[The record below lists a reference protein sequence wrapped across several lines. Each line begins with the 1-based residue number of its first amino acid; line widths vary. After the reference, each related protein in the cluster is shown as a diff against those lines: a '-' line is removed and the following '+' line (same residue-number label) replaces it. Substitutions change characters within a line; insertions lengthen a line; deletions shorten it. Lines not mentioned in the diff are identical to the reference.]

1 MTCSLL
7 RMRSQRTSRRSCRWG
22 EGTQG
27 AGCMLIRE
35 TVQLHKVGERGR
47 SCYKLC
53 LSPGLL
59 PHDASKQ
66 LSNCPPPNPTHT

>member
-1 MTCSLL
+1 
-7 RMRSQRTSRRSCRWG
+7 
-22 EGTQG
+22 
-27 AGCMLIRE
+27 MLIRE

-66 LSNCPPPNPTHT
+66 LSNCPPPQSYTHMKASMGTFGFEILQVGRMQHVLIGV